1 MVEDREKARRELEEL
16 TPVEAAQQ
24 AAVEQVGRKLKSFF
38 FRVKKKTCVRVLKSG
53 VLMYIFSA

>member
-1 MVEDREKARRELEEL
+1 VVEDREKARRELEEL

-38 FRVKKKTCVRVLKSG
+38 LCVKKKNVCACFKIWV
-53 VLMYIFSA
+53 F